1 MPENLTSSISEEKT
15 LKEKVGLLIA
25 EKMETDRKLPTEKEM
40 MEQFNVS
47 RSSLREVLSIYESNG
62 IISTVQGSGRY
73 INTPNFSA
81 PLMDTWSILIEA
93 KPTLL
98 LNLLEIRSI
107 LEIHSLEKAMRYI
120 DIRQLQRLQ
129 TEVTAMK
136 EKAAAGKT
144 FASNDREFHRILFS
158 STKNILLEQLL
169 TAFWDLYELAK
180 VETYH
185 KELPEL
191 AQMHEDILVA
201 FTQENLAQAVDL
213 LKQQFDDARHQI
225 RIALLGVE

>member
-1 MPENLTSSISEEKT
+1 MPENLTSSKPEEKT

-40 MEQFNVS
+40 MEQFKVS

-201 FTQENLAQAVDL
+201 FTQENLDHAVDL